1 MKYKFMMEHTFRL
14 LDYSL
19 NCIAKLFNTGLVNA
33 DIQEEDEESDDES
46 RDIGTDQDQES
57 EMLESL
63 CIDSDDGLSE
73 SFWGMFDLK

>member
-46 RDIGTDQDQES
+46 REIGTDQD
-57 EMLESL
+57 
-63 CIDSDDGLSE
+63 
-73 SFWGMFDLK
+73 